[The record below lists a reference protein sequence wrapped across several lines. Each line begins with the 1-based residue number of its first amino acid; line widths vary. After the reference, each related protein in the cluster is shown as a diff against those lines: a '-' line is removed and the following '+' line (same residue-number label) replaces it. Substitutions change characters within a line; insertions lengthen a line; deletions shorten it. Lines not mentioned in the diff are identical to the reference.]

1 VRKRRDEKAGGVR
14 TVTVREPDRNSAADP
29 LARERGPI
37 ARLDSTDVQYARLR
51 KEILD
56 GAFTPGTILLETAL
70 SARYGVSRTPVREAL
85 GRLAQDGL
93 IERSTRGF
101 HIKQRDPEQILEIY
115 EARIALEAR
124 SAQLAAQRRTEIDL
138 ARMAHLL
145 EERRDET
152 DPAQF
157 GPLNNKW
164 HDALR
169 LSAHNATISDLLA
182 RLDSLLL
189 LFRPRSFAPRPDDRS
204 AEEHALILEA
214 ISQGDQEAASAVMAD
229 HLRHMRDWRI
239 RSLIQDGM

>member
-1 VRKRRDEKAGGVR
+1 MTGKAGWVEVAS
-14 TVTVREPDRNSAADP
+14 TSPDG
-29 LARERGPI
+29 GP
-37 ARLDSTDVQYARLR
+37 RSRSPRFDSTEVQYARLR

-56 GAFTPGTILLETAL
+56 GAFAPGTVLLETAL

-101 HIKQRDPEQILEIY
+101 RIRQRDPEQILEIY

-124 SAQLAAQRRTEIDL
+124 SAELAAKRRTDFDL
-138 ARMAHLL
+138 ARMTHLL
-145 EERRDET
+145 DECRATT

-157 GPLNNKW
+157 GPLNNRW

-169 LSAHNATISDLLA
+169 LAGHNETVTDLLE

-189 LFRPRSFAPRPDDRS
+189 LYRPQRPPRPTADDRS
-204 AEEHALILEA
+204 VEEHAEILDA
-214 ISQGDQEAASAVMAD
+214 IARGDAGAAGTAMTE
-229 HLRHMRDWRI
+229 HLRRMRDRRI
-239 RSLIQDGM
+239 QALIEDDS

>member
-1 VRKRRDEKAGGVR
+1 VA
-14 TVTVREPDRNSAADP
+14 VREPHRSSAADP
-29 LARERGPI
+29 LARARGRA

-51 KEILD
+51 QDILD
-56 GAFTPGTILLETAL
+56 GAFVPGTILLETAL

-101 HIKQRDPEQILEIY
+101 RVKQRNPEEILEIY
-115 EARIALEAR
+115 EARIVLEAR
-124 SAQLAAQRRTEIDL
+124 SAELAAKHRTDIDL

-145 EERRDET
+145 EERRSES
-152 DPAQF
+152 DPARF

-164 HDALR
+164 HDVMR
-169 LSAHNATISDLLA
+169 QSAHNATISDLLA

-204 AEEHALILEA
+204 AEEHALILKA
-214 ISQGDQEAASAVMAD
+214 ISQGDQEAAGAVMTD
-229 HLRHMRDWRI
+229 HLRRMRDWRI
-239 RSLIQDGM
+239 QSLIQDGM

>member
-1 VRKRRDEKAGGVR
+1 VDVA
-14 TVTVREPDRNSAADP
+14 SASSDGRP
-29 LARERGPI
+29 RSRSP
-37 ARLDSTDVQYARLR
+37 RFDSTEVQYTRLR

-56 GAFTPGTILLETAL
+56 GAFAPGTILLETAL

-101 HIKQRDPEQILEIY
+101 RIRQRDPEQILEIY

-124 SAQLAAQRRTEIDL
+124 SAELAARRRTEFDL
-138 ARMAHLL
+138 ARMTHLL
-145 EERRDET
+145 DERRATT

-157 GPLNNKW
+157 GPMNNRW

-169 LSAHNATISDLLA
+169 LAGHNETVTDLLE

-189 LFRPRSFAPRPDDRS
+189 LYRPQRAARPTADDRS
-204 AEEHALILEA
+204 VEEHAEILDA
-214 ISQGDQEAASAVMAD
+214 ISRGDAGAAGTAMTD
-229 HLRHMRDWRI
+229 HLRRMRDRRI
-239 RSLIQDGM
+239 QALILDDK

>member
-1 VRKRRDEKAGGVR
+1 VRRDEKAGGVGIAGG
-14 TVTVREPDRNSAADP
+14 EPDRRVRPNGP
-29 LARERGPI
+29 LSRAHNRPPRF
-37 ARLDSTDVQYARLR
+37 DSTDVQYARLR

-56 GAFTPGTILLETAL
+56 GVFAPGTILLETAL
-70 SARYGVSRTPVREAL
+70 SVKYGVSRTPVREAL

-101 HIKQRDPEQILEIY
+101 RIKQRNPEEILEIY
-115 EARIALEAR
+115 EARIALEGR
-124 SAQLAAQRRTEIDL
+124 SAELAAKNRTDIDL

-145 EERRDET
+145 DERRTEA

-164 HDALR
+164 HDAMR

-189 LFRPRSFAPRPDDRS
+189 LFRPRTFVPQPDDRS
-204 AEEHALILEA
+204 AEEHAAILEA
-214 ISQGDQEAASAVMAD
+214 ISQGDQDAAGVAMTD
-229 HLRHMRDWRI
+229 HLRRMRDWRI
-239 RSLIQDGM
+239 RLLIQDGM

>member
-1 VRKRRDEKAGGVR
+1 VDVA
-14 TVTVREPDRNSAADP
+14 SASSDGRP
-29 LARERGPI
+29 RSRSP
-37 ARLDSTDVQYARLR
+37 RFDSTEVQYTRLR

-56 GAFTPGTILLETAL
+56 GAFAPGTILLETAL

-101 HIKQRDPEQILEIY
+101 RIRQRDPEQILEIY

-124 SAQLAAQRRTEIDL
+124 SAELAARRRTEFDL
-138 ARMAHLL
+138 ARMTHLL
-145 EERRDET
+145 DERRAAT

-157 GPLNNKW
+157 GPMNNRW

-169 LSAHNATISDLLA
+169 LAGHNETVTDLLE

-189 LFRPRSFAPRPDDRS
+189 LYRPQGAARPTADDRS
-204 AEEHALILEA
+204 IEEHAEILVAVSRCDE
-214 ISQGDQEAASAVMAD
+214 DAAGTAMTD
-229 HLRHMRDWRI
+229 HLRRMRDRRI
-239 RSLIQDGM
+239 QALIQDDK

>member
-1 VRKRRDEKAGGVR
+1 VSRGEKAGWVDVAGTSSDGR
-14 TVTVREPDRNSAADP
+14 PRSRS
-29 LARERGPI
+29 LRF
-37 ARLDSTDVQYARLR
+37 DSTDVQYARLR

-56 GAFTPGTILLETAL
+56 GAFVPGTILLETAL

-101 HIKQRDPEQILEIY
+101 RIRQRGPEQILEIY

-124 SAQLAAQRRTEIDL
+124 SAELAAKRRTDFDL
-138 ARMAHLL
+138 ARMTHLL
-145 EERRDET
+145 DERRATT

-157 GPLNNKW
+157 GPMNNRW

-169 LSAHNATISDLLA
+169 LAGHNETVTDLLE

-189 LFRPRSFAPRPDDRS
+189 LYRPQRVLSPTADDRS
-204 AEEHALILEA
+204 AEEHAEILEA
-214 ISQGDQEAASAVMAD
+214 VARGDADAAGTAMTD
-229 HLRHMRDWRI
+229 HLHRMRDRRI
-239 RSLIQDGM
+239 QALIQDDK